1 MKAKGK
7 AKRIQMSAVV
17 TRADGTVH
25 DYGVVA
31 DTALRWRF
39 GPGRLL
45 ARLRIR
51 ALNRSANLDH

>member
-1 MKAKGK
+1 MRAKGK

-31 DTALRWRF
+31 DSALRWRF

-45 ARLRIR
+45 TWLRIR
-51 ALNRSANLDH
+51 TLNRSVNLK